1 MPVTKQYLRYVA
13 ASMWGVVASP
23 KAPVVLLCLRG
34 VKGRY
39 AAVAAVEHVFV
50 WDLRTG
56 EKLLVLR
63 GEKHEVTSLAASPDN
78 QHIAVGYSDGTVQVF
93 RLVTGEVAVVFSGHK
108 SAVTTLRY
116 DHNGMR
122 LASGSKDT
130 DVIVWDVV
138 NESGLYRLKG
148 HKGVIT
154 HCHFLRNRNFLLT
167 SSKDTFVKWWDLDTQ
182 HCFKTMVGHR
192 TEVWSFAVTTDERR
206 LITGS
211 GDNELRVWDIQY
223 KEQKPE
229 EEEPPVKKPFL
240 EEEEDQEE
248 EQQQDVEDR
257 LVSTSR
263 VGSLLRKG
271 RDRVV
276 SMTLDPTG
284 SILACHGPDSQ
295 LELFRVCTEEEIQTR
310 LKKKQKKLRKKLKT
324 QEADP
329 GEDAPQVCQSL
340 EDEIQPLCCL
350 TAAGKVRSC
359 DLLLDSNGQLKA
371 FLVLHDNAME
381 TITVPT
387 NEKRPEPSVKAR
399 LLLPGHRS
407 DVRTAAFSSD
417 NIAMVTGAA
426 ESVKIWNRSTQQC
439 IRTLTSGYALCS
451 TFAPGDQQVII
462 GTKAGK
468 LEIFDIGSGSLLQS
482 VEAHQGA
489 LWSIAVSPDK
499 RGLVSGGADK
509 LVKFWDFELISD
521 EKFFSTSKR
530 LSVSH
535 ARSLQCDEDV
545 LGVKYS
551 PDHRLLAVALLDNTV
566 KVFYADTLKFFLSL
580 YGHKLPV
587 LAMDISTDGTLLV
600 TGSADRNIKLW
611 GLDFGD
617 CHKSIFAHDDSI
629 MCVQFLPRTH
639 MFFSAGKDGRVK
651 QWDADNFQHILTLEG
666 HQGEVWCMAVS
677 PNGDYVVTGSHD
689 KSLRLWQRTQEPL
702 ILEEERESEREKEF
716 EQTLAAGELPARER
730 EKEFEQTLAAGEL
743 PAVAGETSG
752 EAGMAGK
759 KSIETVKA
767 AEKVMEAVEIYKEET
782 GKMEE
787 HRRECDALGKQ
798 VPPPPPH
805 PMLLA
810 YGNATPLRFV
820 LEVIKKVRSSEL
832 EEALL
837 VLPFSYVVDLLQ
849 LLNSFLT
856 EGWEVEL
863 TCRCLFFLLRIH
875 QGAVTSNQVL
885 LPVLDNLRKNTQDR
899 VQQIRDTVG
908 FNLAGLQFLQRDLE
922 ARDDVTFFADATER
936 FQERKRK
943 KKRKERAV
951 LAIRT

>member
-1 MPVTKQYLRYVA
+1 MPVTKQYLRYVP

-39 AAVAAVEHVFV
+39 AAVAAVEHVFI
-50 WDLRTG
+50 WDLRIG
-56 EKLLVLR
+56 EKLLVLN
-63 GEKHEVTSLAASPDN
+63 GGKHEVTALAASPDN
-78 QHIAVGYSDGTVQVF
+78 QHVAVGYSDGTVQVF
-93 RLVTGEVAVVFSGHK
+93 SLVTGEVGVVFSGHK
-108 SAVTTLRY
+108 GAVTALRY
-116 DHNGMR
+116 DHSGMR
-122 LASGSKDT
+122 LVSGSKDT
-130 DVIVWDVV
+130 DVIVWDIV

-154 HCHFLRNRNFLLT
+154 HCQFLKDRNFLIT

-192 TEVWSFAVTTDERR
+192 TEVWSFAVTADERR

-223 KEQKPE
+223 KQQRQ
-229 EEEPPVKKPFL
+229 
-240 EEEEDQEE
+240 EEEEDDEPPTKKAFLEVKEEEKEDDPQEE
-248 EQQQDVEDR
+248 LEDR
-257 LVSTSR
+257 LVCTSQ

-284 SILACHGPDSQ
+284 TILSCHGPDTM
-295 LELFRVCTEEEIQTR
+295 LELFRICTEEEIQTR
-310 LKKKQKKLRKKLKT
+310 LKKKQKKLRKKLKD
-324 QEADP
+324 QEADGDVP
-329 GEDAPQVCQSL
+329 EVFRTL
-340 EDEIQPLCCL
+340 EDEIQRLCNVS
-350 TAAGKVRSC
+350 AAGKVKSC
-359 DLLLDSNGQLKA
+359 DLQLEANGQLKA
-371 FLVLHDNAME
+371 FLVLHDNSME

-387 NEKRPEPSVKAR
+387 NEKKPEPSGKSR

-407 DVRTAAFSSD
+407 DVRTVAFSSD
-417 NIAMVTGAA
+417 NIAMVTGAT
-426 ESVKIWNRSTQQC
+426 ETVKLWNRSTQQC
-439 IRTLTSGYALCS
+439 IRTMPSGYALCS

-462 GTKAGK
+462 GTKTGK
-468 LEIFDIGSGSLLQS
+468 LQIFDIGSGSQLQS
-482 VEAHQGA
+482 VDAHQGA
-489 LWSIAVSPDK
+489 VWSIALSPDK

-509 LVKFWDFELISD
+509 LVKFWDFELIND
-521 EKFFSTSKR
+521 EKFSSTSKR
-530 LSVSH
+530 LSISH

-551 PDHRLLAVALLDNTV
+551 QDHRLLAVALLDNTV

-666 HQGEVWCMAVS
+666 HQAEVWCMAIS

-702 ILEEERESEREKEF
+702 ILEEERESEREKDF
-716 EQTLAAGELPARER
+716 EQTLAKGEH
-730 EKEFEQTLAAGEL
+730 
-743 PAVAGETSG
+743 PAVAGETAG

-759 KSIETVKA
+759 KSVETVKA

-782 GKMEE
+782 ARLEE
-787 HRRECDALGKQ
+787 HRRECEALNKQ
-798 VPPPPPH
+798 VPLPPPH

-837 VLPFSYVVDLLQ
+837 VLPFSYVIDLLK
-849 LLNSFLT
+849 LLNDFLT

-875 QGAVTSNQVL
+875 QGAITSNQVL
-885 LPVLDNLRKNTQDR
+885 LPVMDNLRKNTQDR
-899 VQQIRDTVG
+899 VHQIRDVVG
-908 FNLAGLQFLQRDLE
+908 FNLGGLQFLQREME
-922 ARDDVTFFADATER
+922 AQNDVTFFADATER
-936 FQERKRK
+936 FQERRRK

-951 LAIRT
+951 LAIR

>member
-1 MPVTKQYLRYVA
+1 MYSSIMPVTKQYLRYVP
-13 ASMWGVVASP
+13 ASMFGVVASP
-23 KAPVVLLCLRG
+23 KAPVVPLCLRG

-39 AAVAAVEHVFV
+39 VAVAAVEHVFI
-50 WDLRTG
+50 WDLRMG
-56 EKLLVLR
+56 EKLLVLK
-63 GEKHEVTSLAASPDN
+63 GGKFEVTGLAASPDN
-78 QHIAVGYSDGTVQVF
+78 LHIAVGYHDGVVLVF
-93 RLVTGEVAVVFSGHK
+93 SLVTGEVVVVFSGHK
-108 SAVTTLRY
+108 AAVTALRY
-116 DHNGMR
+116 DTSGMR

-130 DVIVWDVV
+130 DVIVWDIV

-154 HCHFLRNRNFLLT
+154 HCHFLKGRNFLIT

-182 HCFKTMVGHR
+182 HCFRTMVGHR
-192 TEVWSFAVTTDERR
+192 TEVWSFAVTADERR

-211 GDNELRVWDIQY
+211 GDSELRVWDIQY
-223 KEQKPE
+223 KEQRQE
-229 EEEPPVKKPFL
+229 EEEPAAKKARQEM
-240 EEEEDQEE
+240 EEEEEKEE
-248 EQQQDVEDR
+248 EEEPQEDR
-257 LVSTSR
+257 LVSTSQ

-271 RDRVV
+271 RGRVV

-284 SILACHGPDSQ
+284 SILSCHGPDSL
-295 LELFRVCTEEEIQTR
+295 LELFRISTEEEIQTK
-310 LKKKQKKLRKKLKT
+310 LKKKQKKLRKKLKDQQGGDQAGGQAGDQQAGH
-324 QEADP
+324 QEVP
-329 GEDAPQVCQSL
+329 EVFRTL
-340 EDEIQPLCCL
+340 EDEIQRLCNVS
-350 TAAGKVRSC
+350 AAGKVKSC
-359 DLLLDSNGQLKA
+359 DLQLDSNGQLKA
-371 FLVLHDNAME
+371 FLLLHDNSME
-381 TITVPT
+381 TITVLT
-387 NEKRPEPSVKAR
+387 NEKKPEASGKSR

-407 DVRTAAFSSD
+407 DVRTVAFSSD

-426 ESVKIWNRSTQQC
+426 ETVKLWNRSTQQC
-439 IRTLTSGYALCS
+439 IRTMPSGYALCS
-451 TFAPGDQQVII
+451 TFAPGDQQVIV

-468 LEIFDIGSGSLLQS
+468 LQIFDIGSGSLLQS
-482 VEAHQGA
+482 VDAHQGA

-499 RGLVSGGADK
+499 RSLVSGGADK
-509 LVKFWDFELISD
+509 LVKFWDFELIND
-521 EKFFSTSKR
+521 EKFSSTSKR

-587 LAMDISTDGTLLV
+587 LAMDISTDGSLLV
-600 TGSADRNIKLW
+600 TGSADRNVKLW

-639 MFFSAGKDGRVK
+639 MFFSAGKDGQVK

-666 HQGEVWCMAVS
+666 HQAEVWCMAVS
-677 PNGDYVVTGSHD
+677 PNRDYVVTGSHD

-702 ILEEERESEREKEF
+702 ILEEERETEREKEF
-716 EQTLAAGELPARER
+716 EQTLAKGE
-730 EKEFEQTLAAGEL
+730 QQ
-743 PAVAGETSG
+743 AVPGETSG

-759 KSIETVKA
+759 KSVETVKA
-767 AEKVMEAVEIYKEET
+767 AERVMEAVEIYKEET
-782 GKMEE
+782 GRLEE
-787 HRRECDALGKQ
+787 HRRECEALHKQ
-798 VPPPPPH
+798 VPGPPPH

-810 YGNATPLRFV
+810 HGNATPLRFV

-837 VLPFSYVVDLLQ
+837 VLPFSCVIDLLK
-849 LLNSFLT
+849 LLNDFLT

-875 QGAVTSNQVL
+875 QGALTSNQVL
-885 LPVLDNLRKNTQDR
+885 LPVMDNLRKNTQDR
-899 VQQIRDTVG
+899 VQQIRDVVG
-908 FNLAGLQFLQRDLE
+908 FNLAGLQFLQREME

-943 KKRKERAV
+943 KRRKERAV

>member
-1 MPVTKQYLRYVA
+1 MSSRTSSDSQGGQSVPFTLNFFTGA
-13 ASMWGVVASP
+13 
-23 KAPVVLLCLRG
+23 CLSQTDSNSDFHALHMTQAG
-34 VKGRY
+34 
-39 AAVAAVEHVFV
+39 
-50 WDLRTG
+50 DPG
-56 EKLLVLR
+56 EDV
-63 GEKHEVTSLAASPDN
+63 P
-78 QHIAVGYSDGTVQVF
+78 QVF
-93 RLVTGEVAVVFSGHK
+93 R
-108 SAVTTLRY
+108 TL
-116 DHNGMR
+116 
-122 LASGSKDT
+122 
-130 DVIVWDVV
+130 
-138 NESGLYRLKG
+138 
-148 HKGVIT
+148 
-154 HCHFLRNRNFLLT
+154 
-167 SSKDTFVKWWDLDTQ
+167 
-182 HCFKTMVGHR
+182 
-192 TEVWSFAVTTDERR
+192 
-206 LITGS
+206 
-211 GDNELRVWDIQY
+211 
-223 KEQKPE
+223 
-229 EEEPPVKKPFL
+229 
-240 EEEEDQEE
+240 
-248 EQQQDVEDR
+248 
-257 LVSTSR
+257 
-263 VGSLLRKG
+263 
-271 RDRVV
+271 
-276 SMTLDPTG
+276 
-284 SILACHGPDSQ
+284 
-295 LELFRVCTEEEIQTR
+295 
-310 LKKKQKKLRKKLKT
+310 T

-329 GEDAPQVCQSL
+329 GEDAPQVFRSL

-451 TFAPGDQQVII
+451 TFVPGDQQVII

-521 EKFFSTSKR
+521 EKFSSTSKR

-677 PNGDYVVTGSHD
+677 PNGDYVVRTRFPIPHTHSHTQGHQGEVWCMAVSPNVDYVVTGSHD
-689 KSLRLWQRTQEPL
+689 KSLRLWCDRFPRQV
-702 ILEEERESEREKEF
+702 
-716 EQTLAAGELPARER
+716 PASV
-730 EKEFEQTLAAGEL
+730 
-743 PAVAGETSG
+743 VAGETSG

-767 AEKVMEAVEIYKEET
+767 VSKVLVLYSNPNPSGIQLELATVLGTKLELKAQFWVQKSAEKVMEAVEIYKEET

-899 VQQIRDTVG
+899 VTQIR
-908 FNLAGLQFLQRDLE
+908 FLQRDLE